1 MRQDSDS
8 MPHDPSKMSVWTGYF
23 DSKLSRS
30 AGRRVPKEA
39 SVSNPSLEAVAWAAK
54 AVGIS
59 KMKRDTDAS
68 HPSRPHL
75 GEGRLV
81 LSTQAA
87 LSATSSD
94 SKEGVMQ
101 SIGLRLHSQ
110 PKEAK
115 EQEGKQQASG
125 PSKGDR
131 QRRAQRKS
139 FKQKGGQRRKKFGR

>member
-1 MRQDSDS
+1 

-39 SVSNPSLEAVAWAAK
+39 SVPNPGLEAVAWAAK

-81 LSTQAA
+81 LSTQDA

-110 PKEAK
+110 AKEAK
-115 EQEGKQQASG
+115 EQEGKQQARG

>member
-1 MRQDSDS
+1 

-39 SVSNPSLEAVAWAAK
+39 SVPNPSLETVAWAAK

-81 LSTQAA
+81 LSTQDA

-110 PKEAK
+110 TKEAK
-115 EQEGKQQASG
+115 EQEGKQQARG

>member
-1 MRQDSDS
+1 

-39 SVSNPSLEAVAWAAK
+39 SVPKPNLEAVAWAAK

-81 LSTQAA
+81 LSTQDA

-110 PKEAK
+110 NKEAK
-115 EQEGKQQASG
+115 EQEGKQQARG

>member
-1 MRQDSDS
+1 
-8 MPHDPSKMSVWTGYF
+8 MPRDASKMNIWTGYF
-23 DSKLSRS
+23 DSRLSRS
-30 AGRRVPKEA
+30 GGRRVPKEA
-39 SVSNPSLEAVAWAAK
+39 SVPKPTLETVAWAAK

-59 KMKRDTDAS
+59 KMKREAEAS

-75 GEGRLV
+75 QEGRLV
-81 LSTQAA
+81 LSTKDA
-87 LSATSSD
+87 LSSTNAD

-101 SIGLRLHSQ
+101 SIGLRLRSQ
-110 PKEAK
+110 MKEAK
-115 EQEGKQQASG
+115 KQDSKTQARG

>member
-1 MRQDSDS
+1 
-8 MPHDPSKMSVWTGYF
+8 MPHDPSKMSIWTGYF
-23 DSKLSRS
+23 DSRLSRS

-39 SVSNPSLEAVAWAAK
+39 SVPNPTLETVAWAAK

-59 KMKRDTDAS
+59 KMKRETDAS

-75 GEGRLV
+75 SEGRLV
-81 LSTQAA
+81 LSRQDA
-87 LSATSSD
+87 LSATNAE

-101 SIGLRLHSQ
+101 TIGLRLRSQ
-110 PKEAK
+110 AKEAK
-115 EQEGKQQASG
+115 EQEGKERARG

-139 FKQKGGQRRKKFGR
+139 FKQKGGSRRKKFGR